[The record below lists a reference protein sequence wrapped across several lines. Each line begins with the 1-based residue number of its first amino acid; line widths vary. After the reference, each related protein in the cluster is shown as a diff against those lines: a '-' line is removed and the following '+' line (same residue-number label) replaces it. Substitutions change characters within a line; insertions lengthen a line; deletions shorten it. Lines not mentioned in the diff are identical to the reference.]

1 MLSIEK
7 LRRRSLSMYFNFEK
21 VLSTSAKIL
30 TLEEHFK
37 ATFTIKRTLVAITS
51 KYTVLVEVI
60 EKDDILSKNG
70 KSERNEN
77 DIGIRRVL
85 KEN

>member
-1 MLSIEK
+1 M
-7 LRRRSLSMYFNFEK
+7 
-21 VLSTSAKIL
+21 

-37 ATFTIKRTLVAITS
+37 ATWGTRLLGTIKRTLVAITS

>member
-1 MLSIEK
+1 MGTRL
-7 LRRRSLSMYFNFEK
+7 LG
-21 VLSTSAKIL
+21 
-30 TLEEHFK
+30 
-37 ATFTIKRTLVAITS
+37 TIKRMLVAITS

-60 EKDDILSKNG
+60 DDILSKNG
-70 KSERNEN
+70 KSERNAN